1 MACEEQETTYWAG
14 ITRLDKGSCP
24 PPSSLQGGLALHM
37 PTPLAPGHTPFERPF
52 CVLPHQALPVQC
64 PIPGYFSAPIHTGH
78 SAQQIV
84 ALGEYLLS
92 GQTAKHL
99 ANMRKKE
106 LEAVGT
112 GVIIQ

>member
-52 CVLPHQALPVQC
+52 CVLPPLRPCPCSVPSLVTSLP
-64 PIPGYFSAPIHTGH
+64 
-78 SAQQIV
+78 
-84 ALGEYLLS
+84 LS
-92 GQTAKHL
+92 TL
-99 ANMRKKE
+99 
-106 LEAVGT
+106 
-112 GVIIQ
+112 VIAHNR